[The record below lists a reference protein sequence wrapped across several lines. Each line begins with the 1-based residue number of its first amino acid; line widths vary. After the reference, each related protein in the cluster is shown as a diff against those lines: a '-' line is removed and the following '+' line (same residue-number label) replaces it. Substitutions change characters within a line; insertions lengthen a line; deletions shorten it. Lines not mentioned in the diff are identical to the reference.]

1 MSLPTAAL
9 GPAFQL
15 GVVVRDIEA
24 SMQHWTSSLGVGPFI
39 YMHDPGPIEY
49 TYRGHRTH
57 PELSIAFSYSDN
69 LQIELIQQRNDA
81 PSPYT
86 DFLASGREGLQH
98 LAFYANDMARAC
110 QQLEANGLQQVYTIA
125 PEGSDERVYY
135 YEDPRQP
142 GTMTEV
148 IMRTPLRLRVHAA
161 ILAATKGWEGA
172 NPVRRFDSI
181 AHFAKVSGLL

>member
-1 MSLPTAAL
+1 MNLPIRAL

-24 SMQHWTSSLGVGPFI
+24 AMLHWTRSLGIGPFI

-49 TYRGHRTH
+49 TYRGERTN
-57 PELSIAFSYSDN
+57 PDLSIAFSYSDN
-69 LQIELIQQRNDA
+69 LQIELIQQRNGA

-98 LAFYANDMARAC
+98 LAFYANDMAGAC
-110 QQLEANGLQQVYTIA
+110 KQLEANGLQRVYTIA
-125 PEGSDERVYY
+125 PVGSDERVYY
-135 YEDPRQP
+135 YEDSKQP

-148 IMRTPLRLRVHAA
+148 IMRTPLRRRVHAA
-161 ILAATKGWEGA
+161 ILAATKGWEGSD
-172 NPVRRFDSI
+172 PIRRYDSI
-181 AHFAKVSGLL
+181 AHYAKASGLM